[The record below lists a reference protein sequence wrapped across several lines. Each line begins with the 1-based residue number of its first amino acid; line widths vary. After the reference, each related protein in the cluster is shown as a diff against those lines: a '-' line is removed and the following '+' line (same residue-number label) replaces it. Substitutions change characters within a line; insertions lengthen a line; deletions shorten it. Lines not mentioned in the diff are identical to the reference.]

1 VLCDRGTG
9 EKEKLSPEITASAN
23 ERADRG
29 GAAIKEEEKGA
40 NCVEVAKT
48 EAREKLSPEA
58 IVPTN
63 ERAFGWGAAI
73 KEAESGANEE
83 AELES
88 VELVGGAKSKSYGD
102 SPGKRVEGE
111 VL

>member
-1 VLCDRGTG
+1 MLHDRGTG
-9 EKEKLSPEITASAN
+9 EKESLPPETTVSAN
-23 ERADRG
+23 ERADGG

-40 NCVEVAKT
+40 NRVEVAKT
-48 EAREKLSPEA
+48 EAREKLSPES

-63 ERAFGWGAAI
+63 ERAFGGGAAI

-83 AELES
+83 AVLES
-88 VELVGGAKSKSYGD
+88 MKLVGGAKIKSYGD

>member
-9 EKEKLSPEITASAN
+9 EKENLSPEITVSAN

-48 EAREKLSPEA
+48 EAREKLSPES
-58 IVPTN
+58 IPTN
-63 ERAFGWGAAI
+63 ERAFGGVAAI

-83 AELES
+83 AVLES
-88 VELVGGAKSKSYGD
+88 MELVGGAKIKSYGD